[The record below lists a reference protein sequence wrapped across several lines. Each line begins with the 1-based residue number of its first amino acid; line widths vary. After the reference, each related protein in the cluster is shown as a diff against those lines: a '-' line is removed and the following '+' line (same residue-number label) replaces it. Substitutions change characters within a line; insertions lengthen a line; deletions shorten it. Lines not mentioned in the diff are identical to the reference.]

1 MMSKHSFINLHE
13 ESLYLKGARDLLLRL
28 QDDFDMYLVPCVKC
42 KCKPSPYT
50 PSEETYEWFPVTNT
64 KSRKLIG
71 EGLKNALL
79 SHRESLVRFLQG
91 NYHEL
96 KIKGAERKKDK
107 IVKIEIEVI

>member
-1 MMSKHSFINLHE
+1 MDFINLRE
-13 ESLYLKGARDLLLRL
+13 ESIYLQGARDLLLRL

-42 KCKPSPYT
+42 KCKQSPYT
-50 PSEETYEWFPVTNT
+50 PSEETYVWLPVTNT

-96 KIKGAERKKDK
+96 KIKGVEQKYK
-107 IVKIEIEVI
+107 EVV

>member
-1 MMSKHSFINLHE
+1 MSTFTNLHE
-13 ESLYLKGARDLLLRL
+13 ESIYLKGARDLLLRL
-28 QDDFDMYLVPCVKC
+28 QDDFDMYLVPCVKS

-50 PSEETYEWFPVTNT
+50 PSGETYVWYPVTNT

-96 KIKGAERKKDK
+96 KIKGIERKKDK
-107 IVKIEIEVI
+107 VVKIEIEIV

>member
-1 MMSKHSFINLHE
+1 MMSKNGFTNLHE
-13 ESLYLKGARDLLLRL
+13 ESIYLQGAKDLLLRL

-42 KCKPSPYT
+42 KCKQSEYT
-50 PSEETYEWFPVTNT
+50 PNAESYDWFPVANT

-96 KIKGAERKKDK
+96 KIKGVERKKDK
-107 IVKIEIEVI
+107 VVKIEIEVV